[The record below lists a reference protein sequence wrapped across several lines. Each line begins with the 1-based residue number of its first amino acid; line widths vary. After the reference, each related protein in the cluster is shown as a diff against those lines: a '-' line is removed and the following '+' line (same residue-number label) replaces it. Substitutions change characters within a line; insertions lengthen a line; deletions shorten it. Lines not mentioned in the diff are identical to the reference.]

1 MMSNDTERVAAEHLE
16 FLVAVS
22 AQHSTDRAQP
32 AGIYRYRL
40 DRVGGAV
47 TERVLLAG
55 GFEPS
60 FFVQSPDGARLYAV
74 GNATDLPGVS
84 GQALLACTRSRDGAR
99 FNVVDAYPTGSESEP
114 CHVSTDTAG
123 RVVLIADY
131 GAGKVASFRAAA
143 DGRLGVVVSS
153 IEHRGSGPNA
163 ARQERAHPHAIY
175 ALPNDR
181 DVLVP
186 DLGTDRIVA
195 YRLNAATGV
204 LTERSDRDAVLRPG
218 SGPRHLAVH
227 PNGRYLYLANELDN
241 TVTAFN
247 YDDADATLHRL
258 QTLSTLPDRFRDAN
272 TVADIHLHPD
282 GRWVYLSNRG
292 HDSIAIYRCDAASGS
307 LEPAGHVSCGGA
319 HPRNFAIDARGR
331 VMVVANLHSD
341 TLSLFNLDPQDGSA
355 TLFGVVEAV
364 ARPMCV
370 QFARSC

>member
-1 MMSNDTERVAAEHLE
+1 MSNDTEIEL
-16 FLVAVS
+16 LVAVS
-22 AQHSTDRAQP
+22 ARHGTDRAQP

-40 DRVGGAV
+40 DRAGGAV
-47 TERVLLAG
+47 TERALLAG

-60 FFVQSPDGARLYAV
+60 FFAQNSDGTRLYAV

-99 FNVVDAYPTGSESEP
+99 FDVVDAYPTGNESEP

-131 GAGKVASFRAAA
+131 GAGRVASFRAAA
-143 DGRLGVVVSS
+143 DGRLGVAAAS

-175 ALPNDR
+175 AMPNDR

-195 YRLNAATGV
+195 YRLDTASGV
-204 LTERSDRDAVLRPG
+204 LTERPDRGAVLRPG
-218 SGPRHLAVH
+218 AGPRHLAVH

-247 YDDADATLHRL
+247 YDAADATLREF
-258 QTLSTLPDRFRDAN
+258 QTLSTLPDRFRGEN
-272 TVADIHLHPD
+272 TVADIHPHPD

-307 LEPAGHVSCGGA
+307 LEPAGHVPCGGA
-319 HPRNFAIDARGR
+319 HPRNFAIDARGW

-341 TLSLFNLDPQDGSA
+341 TLSLFNLDPRDGSA

>member
-1 MMSNDTERVAAEHLE
+1 MNNDSEIEL
-16 FLVAVS
+16 LVAVS
-22 AQHSTDRAQP
+22 ARHGADRTQP

-40 DRVGGAV
+40 DRADGAV
-47 TERVLLAG
+47 TERVSLAA

-84 GQALLACTRSRDGAR
+84 GQALLACVRSRDGAR
-99 FNVVDAYPTGSESEP
+99 FDIVDAYPTGSESEP

-131 GAGKVASFRAAA
+131 GAGRVASFRAAA
-143 DGRLGVVVSS
+143 DGRLGVAAAS

-195 YRLNAATGV
+195 YHLDTATGV
-204 LTERSDRDAVLRPG
+204 LTERSERGAVLHPG
-218 SGPRHLAVH
+218 AGPRHLAVH

-241 TVTAFN
+241 TVTAFS
-247 YDDADATLHRL
+247 YDAADATLREF
-258 QTLSTLPDRFRDAN
+258 QTITTLPDRFRGDSA
-272 TVADIHLHPD
+272 VADIHPHPD

-307 LEPAGHVSCGGA
+307 LEPAGHVSCGGV

-341 TLSLFNLDPQDGSA
+341 TLALFNLDPRDGGA
-355 TLFGVVEAV
+355 TPFGVVEAV